1 MLRATRAALPASS
14 GSIRILPPDSRC
26 PIRYFFQMPFRYIV
40 LGLALAVSGCDL
52 LSGKCT
58 YEIRSLEVAGTIN
71 DNGTPFATA
80 SMSFSENRGS
90 ISNQSVYWLVNGDAL
105 KGHVTSASFKNSTDP
120 SKVLLTLDIA
130 SPDRVEI
137 SQGATG
143 TAQGANLGGFHDILA
158 AGHGIIELATD
169 LPGQLTVQI
178 PLAVTNSTDWTRPY
192 CS

>member
-1 MLRATRAALPASS
+1 MR
-14 GSIRILPPDSRC
+14 
-26 PIRYFFQMPFRYIV
+26 FRYSS
-40 LGLALAVSGCDL
+40 LGLLAIALTGCDL

-58 YEIRSLEVAGTIN
+58 YEIRSLQVAGTIN
-71 DNGTPFATA
+71 DNGAPFATA
-80 SMSFSENRGS
+80 TMSFSENRGS
-90 ISNQSVYWLVNGDAL
+90 ISSQSVYWLVSSDAL
-105 KGHVTSASFKNSTDP
+105 KGHVTSASFKDSTDP
-120 SKVLLTLDIA
+120 SKELLTLGVA

-158 AGHGIIELATD
+158 AGHGMIELATD

-178 PLAVTNSTDWTRPY
+178 PLAVTSSTDWTRPN